1 MLLICK
7 FQELNVFIFLCSF
20 HGTLTYVRYSELP
33 QRPSTADSKNR
44 PLPEEPASAYDPALL
59 ESDYGYADG
68 NEKNMYDRVSFHRGR
83 NRTLSLAK
91 HAVSDD
97 REEAGSKQVTPISAS
112 NPLNDVS
119 TTRLEDRYINV
130 MGQGTC
136 TQLTDPICKISTEKL
151 QAEYSNVKHSKE
163 VAIPVADE
171 TAGDDSAKDTNG
183 TAEDNKPSSSEDKVC
198 KPSSSEDKICKPSSS
213 EDKVSNDKT
222 DVLKET
228 DSTPPCVQKLKKSD
242 ED

>member
-44 PLPEEPASAYDPALL
+44 PLPEEPALAYDPALL

-91 HAVSDD
+91 HAVSVD
-97 REEAGSKQVTPISAS
+97 REEAGSKQVTPMSAS

-119 TTRLEDRYINV
+119 TTRLEDRYVNV
-130 MGQGTC
+130 MDQGTC
-136 TQLTDPICKISTEKL
+136 TQLTDPFCKISTEKS
-151 QAEYSNVKHSKE
+151 QAEYINVKHSEE
-163 VAIPVADE
+163 VAVPVADE
-171 TAGDDSAKDTNG
+171 TAGDDSAKDTNE
-183 TAEDNKPSSSEDKVC
+183 TAEDN
-198 KPSSSEDKICKPSSS
+198 KPSSS

-222 DVLKET
+222 DLLKET